1 MKKFLVYSALF
12 LSLTACVTKPEES
25 LREMDEEALAV
36 VNEVAQSLS
45 AKPDGLVSSLYD
57 ATGTLSQGGINATEA
72 AYKTPSTQ
80 QGPPNRGDDSNIQVQ
95 VNFQT
100 GIHTVRFNRNLNDGR
115 VNKTLAAEY
124 NYVYRDNLGRLLFYP
139 RRNQDRLGS
148 IAFVGFKNGMIQTPQ
163 HRTGFQR
170 TDSLFFAG
178 FGREQGAIQ
187 VRGNTFSRGFF
198 DFQGAQNVVTRTYR
212 AHYHFDDVQIRRT
225 NVNDRNLSEALSGA
239 IHFRTTSMR
248 SNGTDTL
255 RTEYEGRIELNGDG
269 TALIRLRGFS
279 EPYLIDLTEGDFFRP
294 DRRGGRP

>member
-1 MKKFLVYSALF
+1 MN
-12 LSLTACVTKPEES
+12 KPEES

-57 ATGTLSQGGINATEA
+57 ATGTLSQKGINASEA
-72 AYKTPSTQ
+72 TYKSISTM
-80 QGPPNRGDDSNIQVQ
+80 QGPPNRGHDFNVSVQ
-95 VNFQT
+95 VNYQT
-100 GIHTVRFNRNLNDGR
+100 GVHTVRFDRNLNDGR
-115 VNKTLAAEY
+115 INKSLAAEY
-124 NYVYRDNLGRLLFYP
+124 KYLYRDNLGRVLFFP

-148 IAFVGFKNGMIQTPQ
+148 ITFVGFKNGTMQTPK

-187 VRGNTFSRGFF
+187 VRGNTFSQGFF
-198 DFQGAQNVVTRTYR
+198 EFHGTESTINRTYR
-212 AHYHFDDVQIRRT
+212 ARYHFDDVQIRRK

-239 IHFRTTSMR
+239 INFRTTSMR

-255 RTEYEGRIELNGDG
+255 RTEYEGRIELKGDG

-279 EPYLIDLTEGDFFRP
+279 EPYLIDLVEGDFFRP
-294 DRRGGRP
+294 QRHRNRGGQP